1 MSSSVD
7 CELET
12 AGNPQSECETMSV
25 RVSDL
30 ALGYSKTL
38 DLTHFLFPYGIFQFY
53 EFAFY
58 ILRGIMLQLLNPQV
72 NRRFTSKNITLQT
85 YYLLQRLIED

>member
-1 MSSSVD
+1 MSSLVD

-12 AGNPQSECETMSV
+12 AENPKPECETISV

-38 DLTHFLFPYGIFQFY
+38 DLTHFLSPYGIFQNRCANQFPIY
-53 EFAFY
+53 T
-58 ILRGIMLQLLNPQV
+58 V
-72 NRRFTSKNITLQT
+72 N
-85 YYLLQRLIED
+85 

>member
-38 DLTHFLFPYGIFQFY
+38 DLTHFLSPYGIFQNRCANQFPIY
-53 EFAFY
+53 T
-58 ILRGIMLQLLNPQV
+58 V
-72 NRRFTSKNITLQT
+72 N
-85 YYLLQRLIED
+85 